1 MDLRSDS
8 FEHNAPIP
16 ARCAFG
22 TYDAESHVRLSDNK
36 SPHLAWSDAPD
47 STQSYVV
54 ICTDFDAPS
63 KADDVNQ
70 EGRTVPY
77 DLPRVA
83 FHHWALVDVPASKTT
98 LAEGE
103 FGVGVTPRGKSGPD
117 SAGGT
122 RSGLNGYTEWFAGD
136 ADMGGQYFGYDGPC
150 PPWNDE
156 RLHRYQ
162 FVVYALDV
170 PRAPVEGTFRVEQV
184 LEAIAP
190 HVVAK
195 AGIAGT
201 YQINPDAK

>member
-1 MDLRSDS
+1 MHLRSDS
-8 FEHNAPIP
+8 FEHDAPIP

-22 TYDAESHVRLSDNK
+22 TYDPESHVRLSDNK
-36 SPHLAWSDAPD
+36 SPHLAWSGAPAE
-47 STQSYVV
+47 TQSYVV
-54 ICTDFDAPS
+54 ICTDFDVPS

-70 EGRTVPY
+70 EGKTVPY

-83 FHHWALVDVPASKTT
+83 FHHWALVDVPASKTE

-103 FGVGVTPRGKSGPD
+103 LCDGITPRGKSGPE

-136 ADMGGQYFGYDGPC
+136 AEMSGDYYGYDGPC

-156 RLHRYQ
+156 RVHRYH
-162 FVVYALDV
+162 FVVYALSV

-195 AGIAGT
+195 AGLAGT
-201 YQINPDAK
+201 YHIYPDAR

>member
-8 FEHNAPIP
+8 FQHDEPIP

-22 TYDAESHVRLSDNK
+22 VHDPDTHVRLSDNQ
-36 SPHLAWSDAPD
+36 SPHLAWSGAPD
-47 STQSYVV
+47 TTQSYVV
-54 ICTDFDAPS
+54 ICTDFEVPS
-63 KADDVNQ
+63 KGDDVNQ
-70 EGRTVPY
+70 EGRTVPR

-83 FHHWALVDVPASKTT
+83 FHHWCLVDIPATKTE

-103 FGVGVTPRGKSGPD
+103 YSSGITPRGKSGPANAD
-117 SAGGT
+117 GT
-122 RSGLNGYTEWFAGD
+122 RSGLNGYTEWFASD
-136 ADMGGQYFGYDGPC
+136 PDMSGNYFGYDGPC

-170 PRAPVEGTFRVEQV
+170 PRSPIEGTFRVEQV
-184 LEAIAP
+184 LEAIAQ

-195 AGIAGT
+195 AGLAGT
-201 YQINPDAK
+201 YHIYPAAR